1 METAG
6 KLVDN
11 DELRDALK
19 ENGIGRPSTRA
30 AIIETL
36 FKRNYIRKE
45 RKSLFPTATGT
56 ELIHVIQEELLKS
69 AELTGL
75 WEKKLRQIEKGSY
88 EARTFLEELKQM
100 VNQIVINVLSDQ
112 SGRSITIEQKKAE
125 EEKPKKSKA
134 ASASKESGE
143 KKPRKPRKKAVPAP
157 AVCPICHK
165 GTLLRGK
172 TAYGCS
178 EYKNGCTFRLDYATY
193 GADLTDE
200 QLAQIANDISTQ

>member
-1 METAG
+1 MG
-6 KLVDN
+6 
-11 DELRDALK
+11 
-19 ENGIGRPSTRA
+19 
-30 AIIETL
+30 
-36 FKRNYIRKE
+36 
-45 RKSLFPTATGT
+45 
-56 ELIHVIQEELLKS
+56 
-69 AELTGL
+69 
-75 WEKKLRQIEKGSY
+75 KKLRQIEKGSY

-134 ASASKESGE
+134 SSASKETGE
-143 KKPRKPRKKAVPAP
+143 KKPRKPRKKAENAP
-157 AVCPICHK
+157 VVCPVCHK

-193 GADLTDE
+193 GENLTNE
-200 QLAQIANDISTQ
+200 QLAQIVNQYTSEQKS